1 MMKMTS
7 YRDRLWILLGE
18 WINDVEMKCVEY
30 DSQLTFVREQFL
42 DYTLLT
48 VHYTNSSKYQ
58 FVIRHIDDLED
69 IILYLE
75 LAILW
80 P

>member
-1 MMKMTS
+1 MNS

-18 WINDVEMKCVEY
+18 WINYAEIKCVEY
-30 DSQLTFVREQFL
+30 DSQLTFVKQKFL
-42 DYTLLT
+42 DYILLT
-48 VHYTNSSKYQ
+48 VHYTNNSKGQ
-58 FVIRHIDDLED
+58 FIIRTIDDLED

>member
-1 MMKMTS
+1 MTP
-7 YRDRLWILLGE
+7 YRDRLWILVGE

-42 DYTLLT
+42 DYLLLM
-48 VHYTNSSKYQ
+48 VHYTNSLKCQ
-58 FVIRHIDDLED
+58 FIIRHIDDLED

>member
-1 MMKMTS
+1 MKQNTS
-7 YRDRLWILLGE
+7 YRDRLWFLLGE
-18 WINDVEMKCVEY
+18 WINDAEIKCVEY
-30 DSQLTFVREQFL
+30 NSQLTFVREKFL
-42 DYTLLT
+42 KYILLM
-48 VHYTNSSKYQ
+48 VHYTNCSKSL
-58 FVIRHIDDLED
+58 FIIRVIEDLED

>member
-1 MMKMTS
+1 MTS
-7 YRDRLWILLGE
+7 YRDRLWILVGE

-42 DYTLLT
+42 DYLLLT
-48 VHYTNSSKYQ
+48 IHYTNSSKCQ
-58 FVIRHIDDLED
+58 FIIRHIDDLED
-69 IILYLE
+69 VILYLE